1 MKMKHALFGLILLF
15 PAICLGMDKADFVV
29 VKKSESRLYLMTE
42 GRVIKKYPVSFG
54 SNPKGHKY
62 QKGDKRTPEGFYFLD
77 YKKEDSAFYKSIHIS
92 YPNETDIKQAI
103 KRGLDPG
110 GMIMIHGQPNDHVQL
125 SIASNKYNWTDGCI
139 ALTNKDMDEVWQAVE
154 DGTPIRI
161 LP

>member
-1 MKMKHALFGLILLF
+1 MEMKHTLFGLILLF
-15 PAICLGMDKADFVV
+15 PAICSGMEKADFVV
-29 VKKSESRLYLMTE
+29 VKKSESRLYLITE

-92 YPNETDIKQAI
+92 Y
-103 KRGLDPG
+103 R
-110 GMIMIHGQPNDHVQL
+110 MIMIHGQPNEHVQL
-125 SIASNKYNWTDGCI
+125 SIASHKYNWTDGCI
-139 ALTNKDMDEVWQAVE
+139 ALTNQDMDEVWQAVE